1 MPPFPSLLFDILFP
15 STMNGPDTPA
25 FFFEHPWKLQNNPA
39 MRFSFQISWNKN
51 TSPYSHFF
59 VVFLRSCHLAPLTT
73 PPLPPGQFCPS
84 TVLAPSFAR
93 YHDQVP
99 YHFSI
104 VLAIMRSPSPFSSLH
119 PLGTVMHITPCS
131 IPPAFFCIV
140 LSSPLTPL
148 VFPILLFT
156 IFFFTPMP
164 FPWTFSTVE
173 RRRDTGDS
181 KRQGMAW
188 HGMVTLHGIPQ

>member
-25 FFFEHPWKLQNNPA
+25 FFFEHPWKLPNNPA

-119 PLGTVMHITPCS
+119 PLGTVMHITRVQFLLHSFALYCLLHWHPL
-131 IPPAFFCIV
+131 FFPFCY
-140 LSSPLTPL
+140 S
-148 VFPILLFT
+148 LF
-156 IFFFTPMP
+156 FFFTPMP
-164 FPWTFSTVE
+164 FPWAFSTVE